1 MPHPGVFH
9 GARRQFLETHLK
21 PYGEARENG
30 SVNEYFQYVCRC
42 YFTRWP
48 PEMPLEKEQDEY
60 FLKTIN
66 DDVPPEEPDLSSL
79 SPEELEARSKLLEM
93 RKGVSW
99 ATFNFLFGSPRC

>member
-1 MPHPGVFH
+1 
-9 GARRQFLETHLK
+9 
-21 PYGEARENG
+21 
-30 SVNEYFQYVCRC
+30 
-42 YFTRWP
+42 
-48 PEMPLEKEQDEY
+48 MPLEKEQDEY